1 MSSLYTTQALTII
14 IIFGFSFAMGTAIR
28 NQIWEKES
36 KNAQVRNVQTMY
48 IAHIGTYEWMNEWNK
63 SPKIQIRFYL
73 SKIPTF
79 NSHFL
84 VRSGNYFLKNFPHFY
99 LIKSG
104 NLSENL
110 SGN

>member
-48 IAHIGTYEWMNEWNK
+48 GVKNLEMA
-63 SPKIQIRFYL
+63 IRFSL
-73 SKIPTF
+73 
-79 NSHFL
+79 
-84 VRSGNYFLKNFPHFY
+84 
-99 LIKSG
+99 
-104 NLSENL
+104 
-110 SGN
+110 